1 MSDQDRRV
9 WEGVLSHLRAE
20 HPVVC
25 RHWFEDLEPLG
36 FAGGS
41 FGVRAHS
48 PHQCDYLRRTCL
60 DAFNDALRTAT
71 GQLVP
76 IRFVGPGEHWESPR
90 PTRPP
95 PTTCVRP
102 SNGAASPPA
111 GTVPSDPV
119 PPPARTPWHLGH
131 ARSER
136 ERLGGPDALPINP
149 DYSFENFVPGP
160 NNRLAHAA
168 ALAVADKPGHAYNP
182 LFIHGGVGLG
192 KTHLLQA
199 VCIKVLEDRPDA
211 RIHYVSC
218 DGFMTQFMNAV
229 QSGKMVEFRHAFR
242 DVDIL
247 VIDDI
252 HCLAKRDR
260 TQEEFFHTFNSLYQA
275 NKQIILSSDAPPDEI
290 PDLEE
295 RLVSRFSWGLVC
307 KVDKPGYETR
317 VEILKR
323 KAVMFGIEV
332 SDQVAGE
339 IALHVDSNIRELEGA
354 VRHLQLAASVARRPV
369 DLAMARESLGSL
381 LPKTHDSAP
390 TIEQIINEVVTYYQI
405 KRTDVLGKRKHRS
418 VALPRQVG
426 MYIAREN
433 TGHSLEE
440 IGAHF
445 GGRDHTTVMHAVKKI
460 NEARGSAPD
469 IERALSTICS
479 RLRPR

>member
-1 MSDQDRRV
+1 LAQAFLLLTLALFLGELRQEIAHLLIVRNTLDQLFFKGMLALLDLFGLAFGKVGKLSRFCLFEAGKFIGAICFNRLHGDGARFIALGLTLLSPAGSDKPD
-9 WEGVLSHLRAE
+9 HLID
-20 HPVVC
+20 H
-25 RHWFEDLEPLG
+25 
-36 FAGGS
+36 
-41 FGVRAHS
+41 
-48 PHQCDYLRRTCL
+48 
-60 DAFNDALRTAT
+60 
-71 GQLVP
+71 
-76 IRFVGPGEHWESPR
+76 
-90 PTRPP
+90 TRPA
-95 PTTCVRP
+95 
-102 SNGAASPPA
+102 GAF
-111 GTVPSDPV
+111 GI
-119 PPPARTPWHLGH
+119 GII
-131 ARSER
+131 ER

-168 ALAVADKPGHAYNP
+168 ALAVADNPGHAYNP

-199 VCIKVLEDRPDA
+199 VCIKMLEDHPDA

-218 DGFMTQFMNAV
+218 DGFMTQFMSAV

-242 DVDIL
+242 DVDML

-252 HCLAKRDR
+252 HFLAKRDR

-323 KAVMFGIEV
+323 KAAMFGVDI
-332 SDQVAGE
+332 SDAVAGE
-339 IALHVDSNIRELEGA
+339 IAQHIESNIRELEGA
-354 VRHLQLAASVARRPV
+354 IRHLQLAASVARKPV

-381 LPKTHDSAP
+381 LPKGPEAAP
-390 TIEQIINEVVTYYQI
+390 SIEQIINEVVTYFQI
-405 KRTDVLGKRKHRS
+405 KRTDVLGKRKLRS
-418 VALPRQVG
+418 VALPRQIG
-426 MYIAREN
+426 MYIARES

-460 NEARGSAPD
+460 SACRSTTPEVD
-469 IERALSTICS
+469 RALATIGD
-479 RLRPR
+479 RLRSR

>member
-1 MSDQDRRV
+1 MSDHDRRV

-20 HPVVC
+20 HPTVC
-25 RHWFEDLEPLG
+25 RAWFNDLEPLG
-36 FAGGS
+36 LHAGA

-48 PHQCDYLRRTCL
+48 PHHRDYLRRTCL
-60 DAFNDALRTAT
+60 DAFNDTLRTVT
-71 GQLVP
+71 GQLLA
-76 IRFVGPGEHWESPR
+76 IRFLGPGDAWEGAQRPQAEARPGVNGQPPRAPAPSPA
-90 PTRPP
+90 P
-95 PTTCVRP
+95 VVH
-102 SNGAASPPA
+102 A
-111 GTVPSDPV
+111 G
-119 PPPARTPWHLGH
+119 
-131 ARSER
+131 SER

-149 DYSFENFVPGP
+149 DYSFDNFVRGP
-160 NNRLAHAA
+160 NNQLAHAA
-168 ALAVADKPGHAYNP
+168 ALAVAATPGEGYNP

-199 VCIKVLEDRPDA
+199 VCISVLESNADT
-211 RIHYVSC
+211 RIHFVSC

-252 HCLAKRDR
+252 HFLAKRDR

-275 NKQIILSSDAPPDEI
+275 KKQIILSSDAPPDEI

-323 KAVMFGIEV
+323 KARMFGLDIADEV
-332 SDQVAGE
+332 AAE
-339 IALHVDSNIRELEGA
+339 IAHHVDSNIRELEGA
-354 VRHLQLAASVARRPV
+354 VRQLHHSRRVYGRPV
-369 DLAMARESLGSL
+369 DLAMARESLSHLIAPG
-381 LPKTHDSAP
+381 PAAAP
-390 TIEQIINEVVTYYQI
+390 TIEQIIQEVVTYFQI
-405 KRTDVLGKRKHRS
+405 KRTDVLGKRKLRS
-418 VALPRQVG
+418 VALPRQIG
-426 MYIAREN
+426 MFIARES

-460 NEARGSAPD
+460 AEVRKDTPEV
-469 IERALSTICS
+469 ERALATITT
-479 RLRPR
+479 RLRAR

>member
-1 MSDQDRRV
+1 MSDHDRRV

-20 HPVVC
+20 HPAVC
-25 RHWFEDLEPLG
+25 RAWFADLHPLG
-36 FAGGS
+36 VGGGS
-41 FGVRAHS
+41 FGVRVNS
-48 PHQCDYLRRTCL
+48 PHHLDYLRRTCL
-60 DAFNDALRTAT
+60 DAFNDAVRTAT
-71 GQLVP
+71 GQLLAV
-76 IRFVGPGEHWESPR
+76 RFLGQGESWESDGPRAPR
-90 PTRPP
+90 PPQ
-95 PTTCVRP
+95 
-102 SNGAASPPA
+102 NGAAPD
-111 GTVPSDPV
+111 VV
-119 PPPARTPWHLGH
+119 LPPPVH
-131 ARSER
+131 AGSER

-168 ALAVADKPGHAYNP
+168 ALAVADKPGFAYNP

-199 VCIKVLEDRPDA
+199 VCISLLEVNPQS

-229 QSGKMVEFRHAFR
+229 QSGRMVEFRHAFR
-242 DVDIL
+242 DVDML

-252 HCLAKRDR
+252 HFLAKRDR
-260 TQEEFFHTFNSLYQA
+260 TQEEFFHTFNSLYQDK
-275 NKQIILSSDAPPDEI
+275 KQIILSSDAPPDEI

-323 KAVMFGIEV
+323 KAAMFGMTIP
-332 SDQVAGE
+332 DQVAGE
-339 IALHVDSNIRELEGA
+339 IAQHIDSNIRELEGA
-354 VRHLQLAASVARRPV
+354 IRHLQLTASVHKRPI
-369 DLAMARESLGSL
+369 DLAMARESLGDI
-381 LPKTHDSAP
+381 LPQARDAAP
-390 TIEQIINEVVTYYQI
+390 SIEQIINEVITYYQI
-405 KRTDVLGKRKHRS
+405 KRTDVLGKRKLRS

-426 MYIAREN
+426 MFIAREH

-460 NEARGSAPD
+460 AVVRQSTPD
-469 IERALSTICS
+469 VERALSTIVA
-479 RLRPR
+479 RLRGS

>member
-1 MSDQDRRV
+1 V
-9 WEGVLSHLRAE
+9 TH
-20 HPVVC
+20 
-25 RHWFEDLEPLG
+25 
-36 FAGGS
+36 AG
-41 FGVRAHS
+41 
-48 PHQCDYLRRTCL
+48 
-60 DAFNDALRTAT
+60 
-71 GQLVP
+71 
-76 IRFVGPGEHWESPR
+76 
-90 PTRPP
+90 
-95 PTTCVRP
+95 
-102 SNGAASPPA
+102 
-111 GTVPSDPV
+111 
-119 PPPARTPWHLGH
+119 
-131 ARSER
+131 SER

-168 ALAVADKPGHAYNP
+168 ALAVADNPGHAYNP

-199 VCIKVLEDRPDA
+199 VCIKMLEDHPDA

-218 DGFMTQFMNAV
+218 DGFMTQFMTAV

-242 DVDIL
+242 DVDML

-252 HCLAKRDR
+252 HFLAKRDR

-323 KAVMFGIEV
+323 KAVMFGIEI
-332 SDQVAGE
+332 SDAVAGE
-339 IALHVDSNIRELEGA
+339 IALHIESNIRELEGA

-381 LPKTHDSAP
+381 LPKGPEAAP
-390 TIEQIINEVVTYYQI
+390 SIEQIINEVVTYFQI
-405 KRTDVLGKRKHRS
+405 KRTDVLGKRKLRS
-418 VALPRQVG
+418 VALPRQIG
-426 MYIAREN
+426 MYIARES

-460 NEARGSAPD
+460 AACRSTTPEVD
-469 IERALSTICS
+469 RALATIND
-479 RLRPR
+479 RLRTR

>member
-1 MSDQDRRV
+1 MSDHDRGV

-20 HPVVC
+20 HPAVC
-25 RHWFEDLEPLG
+25 RAWFADLHPLG
-36 FAGGS
+36 VGSGS
-41 FGVRAHS
+41 FGIRVAS
-48 PHQCDYLRRTCL
+48 PHHLDYLRRICL
-60 DAFNDALRTAT
+60 DAFNDAVRTAT
-71 GQLVP
+71 GQLLAV
-76 IRFVGPGEHWESPR
+76 RFLAQGEAWDSDGPPRAPR
-90 PTRPP
+90 PAPARSEPA
-95 PTTCVRP
+95 
-102 SNGAASPPA
+102 GAPPA
-111 GTVPSDPV
+111 PV
-119 PPPARTPWHLGH
+119 H
-131 ARSER
+131 AGSER

-168 ALAVADKPGHAYNP
+168 ALGVADKPGFAYNP

-199 VCIKVLEDRPDA
+199 VCISLLEANPQA

-229 QSGKMVEFRHAFR
+229 QSGRMVEFRHAFR
-242 DVDIL
+242 DVDML

-252 HCLAKRDR
+252 HFLAKRDR
-260 TQEEFFHTFNSLYQA
+260 TQEEFFHTFNSLYQDR
-275 NKQIILSSDAPPDEI
+275 KQIILSSDAPPDEI

-307 KVDKPGYETR
+307 KVDKPGFETR

-323 KAVMFGIEV
+323 KAAMFGMTMP
-332 SDQVAGE
+332 DQVATE
-339 IALHVDSNIRELEGA
+339 IAQHIDTNIRELEGA
-354 VRHLQLAASVARRPV
+354 VRHLQLTASVSKRPI
-369 DLAMARESLGSL
+369 DLAMARESLGNI
-381 LPKTHDSAP
+381 LPPARDAAP
-390 TIEQIINEVVTYYQI
+390 TIGQIINEVVTYYQI
-405 KRTDVLGKRKHRS
+405 KQTDILGKRKLRS

-426 MYIAREN
+426 MFIAREH

-460 NEARGSAPD
+460 AEVRQSAPD
-469 IERALSTICS
+469 VERALSTIVG
-479 RLRPR
+479 RLRNQ

>member
-1 MSDQDRRV
+1 MSDHDRRV

-20 HPVVC
+20 HPAVC
-25 RHWFEDLEPLG
+25 RAWFADLEPLG
-36 FAGGS
+36 VADGA

-48 PHQCDYLRRTCL
+48 PHHRDYLRRTCL
-60 DAFNDALRTAT
+60 DAFNDALRTVT
-71 GQLVP
+71 GQLLA
-76 IRFVGPGEHWESPR
+76 IRFLGPEENWEGAAR
-90 PTRPP
+90 PARP
-95 PTTCVRP
+95 VRTGAP
-102 SNGAASPPA
+102 ESNGQVVVPAAAPVLHA
-111 GTVPSDPV
+111 G
-119 PPPARTPWHLGH
+119 
-131 ARSER
+131 SER

-168 ALAVADKPGHAYNP
+168 ALAVADKPGFAYNP

-199 VCIKVLEDRPDA
+199 VCISVLEANPGA
-211 RIHYVSC
+211 KIHYVSC

-242 DVDIL
+242 DVDML

-252 HCLAKRDR
+252 HFLAKRDR

-323 KAVMFGIEV
+323 KAAMFGMEIP
-332 SDQVAGE
+332 DQVAGE
-339 IALHVDSNIRELEGA
+339 IAQHIDTNIRELEGA
-354 VRHLQLAASVARRPV
+354 IRHLQLTAQVARRPV
-369 DLAMARESLGSL
+369 DMAMARESLGNI
-381 LPKTHDSAP
+381 LPQARDTAP
-390 TIEQIINEVVTYYQI
+390 TIGQIITEVVGYYQI
-405 KRTDVLGKRKHRS
+405 KQTDILGKRKLRS

-426 MYIAREN
+426 MYIAREH

-460 NEARGSAPD
+460 AEARQSTPD
-469 IERALSTICS
+469 IERALATIVA
-479 RLRPR
+479 RLKG